1 MGYANDWGKVYNSAM
16 GELQKLK
23 NAPGMNAVG
32 GVATGT
38 QPLLQALVKID
49 AADPETKKLSER
61 EAALK
66 QFQKEIKAFEKEA
79 KKYDGL
85 IDKGLKAVEPEKT
98 TYSAGY
104 RQLKILKAELKAL
117 GARLTHSAN
126 QSAKSEKVAK
136 LIEKQHKVEEKLR
149 DKNKTDEEVNDA
161 TYELKAKGLLL
172 TFSTNL
178 KSVIGK
184 SAAAVQK
191 AKASYTPANFNASI
205 GANARFLSQT
215 FNNIYKMQ
223 NDPQAKKSK
232 IVKQI
237 PDMTPYKDLLKKYG
251 NDLQNIPDTTPEA
264 TVKEYVK
271 EFNALLADMTKI
283 AEKFA
288 KIK

>member
-1 MGYANDWGKVYNSAM
+1 MGYASDWGKAYNASMA
-16 GELQKLK
+16 ELQKLK
-23 NAPGMNAVG
+23 NAQGMNAVG
-32 GVATGT
+32 SVVTGT
-38 QPLLQALVKID
+38 QPLVKSLVKID
-49 AADPETKKLSER
+49 ASDPDTKKLSEQ

-66 QFQKEIKAFEKEA
+66 EFKKEIKVFEKEA
-79 KKYDGL
+79 KKYDAL
-85 IDKGLKAVEPEKT
+85 IDKALKVVEPEKG
-98 TYSAGY
+98 TYAAGY
-104 RQLKILKAELKAL
+104 RQLKTLKAELKAL

-126 QSAKSEKVAK
+126 QTSKSEKIAK
-136 LIEKQHKVEEKLR
+136 LIEKQHKVEGKLR
-149 DKNKTDEEVNDA
+149 DENKSDEEINDA

-184 SAAAVQK
+184 SLAAVQK
-191 AKASYTPANFNASI
+191 AKADYTAANFNASI
-205 GANARFLSQT
+205 GANGRFLSQT

-223 NDPQAKKSK
+223 NDPKAKKSK

-251 NDLQNIPDTTPEA
+251 NDLQNVPDNTPEA
-264 TVKEYVK
+264 TIKEYVK
-271 EFNALLADMTKI
+271 EFSTLLANLTKI